1 MKKYLIFD
9 LDGTLIQSQHNIEKL
24 ISDFLTTKYPQL
36 DPEYVRY
43 VFSTTA
49 GMPLKKQLEILFPS
63 FSEEEINQLSQQ
75 IYNQLK
81 QIKAKFF
88 PQVPSMLQNLH
99 SQGYK
104 LFLTT

>member
-24 ISDFLTTKYPQL
+24 ISDFLTNKYPQL

-49 GMPLKKQLEILFPS
+49 GMPLKKQLKIFYTGPLIRISKRGNTKRPY
-63 FSEEEINQLSQQ
+63 LS
-75 IYNQLK
+75 
-81 QIKAKFF
+81 
-88 PQVPSMLQNLH
+88 
-99 SQGYK
+99 
-104 LFLTT
+104 